1 MGGISDS
8 TREQIRAASDIV
20 EIIGAIVPLKRAG
33 ANWVGLCPFHREKT
47 PSFNV
52 SPSRQMFRCFGCGKG
67 GDVFRFV
74 MDYES
79 ITFPE
84 AMRRLAERAHIV
96 IEEDNTPGASD
107 SRALKDKLLTIH
119 EQITQ
124 RWQNALTTD
133 AGSQIAR
140 DYIAKRRVPEE
151 MVKLFRIGYAPD
163 SWEDTVN
170 WARSKNFDLEL
181 VAQAGL
187 IIKRD
192 GGEGYYDRFRGRLM
206 FPICDEQGR
215 VVAFSGRVLSG
226 DEKTAKYVN
235 SPETPIF
242 TKGRVIFGLD
252 KAKRAILDR
261 QVAVVC
267 EGQLDM
273 IACYGAGVQNTVAP
287 QGTAF
292 TAEHARILKRYTKE
306 VVLCFDSDNAGQKAA
321 VRALDDLIHSGL
333 AIRVASMPQP
343 HDPDSFV
350 KEFGAEAFNELI
362 AKAVGFFD
370 FYLDLLCKQNDIRS
384 DRGQKEVARAMSV
397 ALEKANDPILFERYA
412 RKTAARLGADP
423 VQAINAFKK
432 LAKETP
438 QARARTDYEDD
449 DALPREPEQPVMARP
464 SQSELWILKL
474 ALLDDNHLEWLAA
487 HLDLQWIEHADVR
500 TILENRLARN
510 EDSSWPSPTS
520 ILHQLAEGSAR
531 ELLTEAVTDSF
542 LSKGDELSGHVGA
555 VKKQLSDPFTH
566 LRGTVTQL
574 RNVYIDRQLV
584 LVAAQMADV
593 NANLAELLA
602 RQKALRAARTAPL
615 TPVSDASEY

>member
-20 EIIGAIVPLKRAG
+20 EIIGAVVPLKRAG
-33 ANWVGLCPFHREKT
+33 ANFVGLCPFHREKT

-67 GDVFRFV
+67 GDVFRWV
-74 MDYES
+74 MDYENL
-79 ITFPE
+79 TFPE

-96 IEEDNTPGASD
+96 IQEDNTPGAAD

-140 DYIAKRRVPEE
+140 DYIVKRRVPDE

-163 SWEDTVN
+163 TWDDTVN
-170 WARSKNFDLEL
+170 WAKSKGFDLEL

-187 IIKRD
+187 IIKRE
-192 GGEGYYDRFRGRLM
+192 GGDGYYDRFRGRLM

-242 TKGRVIFGLD
+242 TKGRLIFGLD
-252 KAKRAILDR
+252 KAKRAILDK

-292 TAEHARILKRYTKE
+292 TAEQARILKRYTKE
-306 VVLCFDSDNAGQKAA
+306 VVLCFDSDNAGVKAA
-321 VRALDDLIHSGL
+321 VRVLDDLLNSGL
-333 AIRVASMPQP
+333 AIRVASIPQP
-343 HDPDSFV
+343 HDPDSFI
-350 KEFGAEAFNELI
+350 KEFGPQAFNDLI
-362 AKAVGFFD
+362 QNAVGFFD
-370 FYLDLLCKQNDIRS
+370 FYLDLLCKQNDIHT

-397 ALEKANDPILFERYA
+397 ALAKTGDTILFEKYA
-412 RKTAARLGADP
+412 RIASGRLGIGTLNALQSFKALAAADP
-423 VQAINAFKK
+423 S
-432 LAKETP
+432 L
-438 QARARTDYEDD
+438 RARQDD
-449 DALPREPEQPVMARP
+449 DEASTQHAEEVAQEWMPPAEE
-464 SQSELWILKL
+464 ELLFL
-474 ALLDDNHLEWLAA
+474 ALTEEQELDWLSQY
-487 HLDLQWIEHADVR
+487 LDLNWLTNKTVHR
-500 TILENRLARN
+500 ILELRLMRDGDGN
-510 EDSSWPSPTS
+510 WPSVTK
-520 ILHQLAEGSAR
+520 IND
-531 ELLTEAVTDSF
+531 ELGDDVAAQAA
-542 LSKGDELSGHVGA
+542 LSKAATDPRRILDAKKQMTGA
-555 VKKQLSDPFTH
+555 VL
-566 LRGTVTQL
+566 QL
-574 RNVYIDRQLV
+574 RAGYIDRQIRALIAEIGQSQSDPAV
-584 LVAAQMADV
+584 QAQ
-593 NANLAELLA
+593 LLSRRKSLYA
-602 RQKALRAARTAPL
+602 MRTAPL
-615 TPVSDASEY
+615 LPISDASEF

>member
-8 TREQIRAASDIV
+8 TREQIRAASDVV

-33 ANWVGLCPFHREKT
+33 ANWIGLCPFHREKT

-74 MDYES
+74 MDYEN

-163 SWEDTVN
+163 SWDDTVN
-170 WARSKNFDLEL
+170 WARSKDFDLEL

-187 IIKRD
+187 IIKRE

-226 DEKTAKYVN
+226 DEKMAKYVN
-235 SPETPIF
+235 SPETLIF

-333 AIRVASMPQP
+333 AIRVASMPTP
-343 HDPDSFV
+343 HDPDSYV

-370 FYLDLLCKQNDIRS
+370 FYLDLLCKQNDVRS

-397 ALEKANDPILFERYA
+397 ALDKANDPMLFERYA

-438 QARARTDYEDD
+438 QARSRVEDD
-449 DALPREPEQPVMARP
+449 DGLPQEPEQPVMARP
-464 SQSELWILKL
+464 SHPELWILKL
-474 ALLDDNHLEWLAA
+474 ALLDELNLEWLMA
-487 HLDLQWIEHADVR
+487 HLDFQWIEHAQVR
-500 TILENRLARN
+500 TILEHRLTQR
-510 EDSSWPSPTS
+510 EDGSWPSP
-520 ILHQLAEGSAR
+520 AEMVNDLEDAAAQN
-531 ELLTEAVTDSF
+531 LLTEASTDP
-542 LSKGDELSGHVGA
+542 LKLGDPANV
-555 VKKQLSDPFTH
+555 
-566 LRGTVTQL
+566 LRETLLRL
-574 RNVYIDRQLV
+574 RNVYIDRQLI
-584 LVAAQMADV
+584 LVASQMADV
-593 NANLAELLA
+593 NADLAELVA
-602 RQKALRAARTAPL
+602 RQKALRVARTAPL
-615 TPVSDASEY
+615 TPVSDASEF

>member
-33 ANWVGLCPFHREKT
+33 ANFVGLCPFHREKT

-67 GDVFRFV
+67 GDVFRFL
-74 MDYES
+74 MDYENL
-79 ITFPE
+79 TFPE

-96 IEEDNTPGASD
+96 IQEENTPGAAD

-133 AGSQIAR
+133 PGSQIAR

-163 SWEDTVN
+163 TWEDTVN

-187 IIKRD
+187 IIKRE
-192 GGEGYYDRFRGRLM
+192 GAEGYYDRFRGRLM

-215 VVAFSGRVLSG
+215 VVAFSGRVLMAEQEQYG
-226 DEKTAKYVN
+226 GKYVN

-242 TKGRVIFGLD
+242 TKGRIIFGLD

-261 QVAVVC
+261 QIAVVC

-273 IACYGAGVQNTVAP
+273 IACYSAGVENTVAP

-292 TAEHARILKRYTKE
+292 TAEHARILKRYAKE

-333 AIRVASMPQP
+333 AIRVASIPPP

-350 KEFGAEAFNELI
+350 KEFGADAFNQLI
-362 AKAVGFFD
+362 QNAVGFFD

-397 ALEKANDPILFERYA
+397 GLEKANDPILFERYA

-423 VQAINAFKK
+423 VQAINAFKR

-438 QARARTDYEDD
+438 QPRARDDD
-449 DALPREPEQPVMARP
+449 DALPQEPEQPQIPRP
-464 SQSELWILKL
+464 SHPELWILKL
-474 ALLDDNHLEWLAA
+474 ALLNDDSLEWLAA
-487 HLDLQWIEHADVR
+487 HLDFHWIEHAQVR
-500 TILENRLARN
+500 TILEHRLNPRH
-510 EDSSWPSPTS
+510 DGSWPAPAE
-520 ILHQLAEGSAR
+520 ILNDLDDAACQN
-531 ELLTEAVTDSF
+531 LLT
-542 LSKGDELSGHVGA
+542 
-555 VKKQLSDPFTH
+555 
-566 LRGTVTQL
+566 
-574 RNVYIDRQLV
+574 
-584 LVAAQMADV
+584 
-593 NANLAELLA
+593 
-602 RQKALRAARTAPL
+602 
-615 TPVSDASEY
+615 

>member
-1 MGGISDS
+1 
-8 TREQIRAASDIV
+8 
-20 EIIGAIVPLKRAG
+20 
-33 ANWVGLCPFHREKT
+33 
-47 PSFNV
+47 
-52 SPSRQMFRCFGCGKG
+52 
-67 GDVFRFV
+67 
-74 MDYES
+74 
-79 ITFPE
+79 
-84 AMRRLAERAHIV
+84 
-96 IEEDNTPGASD
+96 
-107 SRALKDKLLTIH
+107 
-119 EQITQ
+119 
-124 RWQNALTTD
+124 
-133 AGSQIAR
+133 
-140 DYIAKRRVPEE
+140 
-151 MVKLFRIGYAPD
+151 
-163 SWEDTVN
+163 
-170 WARSKNFDLEL
+170 
-181 VAQAGL
+181 
-187 IIKRD
+187 
-192 GGEGYYDRFRGRLM
+192 M

-343 HDPDSFV
+343 HDPDSYV

-438 QARARTDYEDD
+438 QARARVEDD
-449 DALPREPEQPVMARP
+449 DALPQEPELREAVRP
-464 SQSELWILKL
+464 SQPELWVLKL
-474 ALLDDNHLEWLAA
+474 ALLNDDHLEWLAA
-487 HLDLQWIEHADVR
+487 HLDFQWIDHPDAR
-500 TILENRLARN
+500 AILECRLTAG
-510 EDSSWPSPTS
+510 EDWSWPPPTS
-520 ILHQLAEGSAR
+520 ILHELSEDSAR
-531 ELLTEAVTDSF
+531 ELLTQAVTDSF
-542 LSKGDELSGHVGA
+542 LSKGDELSGHIGA
-555 VKKQLSDPFTH
+555 VKKQLSDPFTT
-566 LRGTVTQL
+566 LLGTVTQL
-574 RNVYIDRQLV
+574 RNMYIDRQLNF
-584 LVAAQMADV
+584 VAAQMADV
-593 NANLAELLA
+593 NADLAELLT

>member
-33 ANWVGLCPFHREKT
+33 TNFVGLCPFHREKT

-67 GDVFRFV
+67 GDVFRFL
-74 MDYES
+74 MDYENL
-79 ITFPE
+79 TFPE

-96 IEEDNTPGASD
+96 IQEENMPGAAD

-140 DYIAKRRVPEE
+140 DYIAKRRVPDE

-163 SWEDTVN
+163 TWEDTVN
-170 WARSKNFDLEL
+170 WARSKSFDLEL

-261 QVAVVC
+261 NFAVVC

-273 IACYGAGVQNTVAP
+273 IACYSAGVENTVAP

-333 AIRVASMPQP
+333 AIRVASIPAP

-350 KEFGAEAFNELI
+350 KEFGAEAFNHLI
-362 AKAVGFFD
+362 QNAVGFFD
-370 FYLDLLCKQNDIRS
+370 FYLDLLCKQNDTQS
-384 DRGQKEVARAMSV
+384 DRGQKEIARAMSS
-397 ALEKANDPILFERYA
+397 ALEKANDPILSERYA

-423 VQAINAFKK
+423 IQAINAFKR
-432 LAKETP
+432 LAKEAP
-438 QARARTDYEDD
+438 QSRARDD
-449 DALPREPEQPVMARP
+449 DDTLPQEPEQIQIKRP
-464 SQSELWILKL
+464 SLPELWILKL
-474 ALLDDNHLEWLAA
+474 ALLNDDGLEWLAA
-487 HLDLQWIEHADVR
+487 HLDFHWLEHAQVR
-500 TILENRLARN
+500 TILEHRLTPHP
-510 EDSSWPSPTS
+510 DGSWPSPAE
-520 ILHQLAEGSAR
+520 ILNDLDDAACQS
-531 ELLTEAVTDSF
+531 LLTEVSTEPLKLTDASN
-542 LSKGDELSGHVGA
+542 V
-555 VKKQLSDPFTH
+555 
-566 LRGTVTQL
+566 LRETLLRL
-574 RNVYIDRQLV
+574 RNVYIDRQLI
-584 LVAAQMADV
+584 LIATQMAD
-593 NANLAELLA
+593 AHADIAELLS
-602 RQKALRAARTAPL
+602 RQKALRAARTTPL
-615 TPVSDASEY
+615 SPVSDASEL

>member
-8 TREQIRAASDIV
+8 TREQIRAASDVV

-33 ANWVGLCPFHREKT
+33 ANWIGLCPFHREKT

-74 MDYES
+74 MDYEN

-163 SWEDTVN
+163 SWDDTVN
-170 WARSKNFDLEL
+170 WARSKDFDLEL

-187 IIKRD
+187 IIKRE

-226 DEKTAKYVN
+226 DEKMAKYVN
-235 SPETPIF
+235 SPETLIF

-273 IACYGAGVQNTVAP
+273 IACYGAGVENTVAP

-333 AIRVASMPQP
+333 AIRVASMPTP
-343 HDPDSFV
+343 HDPDSYV

-370 FYLDLLCKQNDIRS
+370 FYLDLLCKQNDVRS

-397 ALEKANDPILFERYA
+397 ALDKANDPMLFERYA

-438 QARARTDYEDD
+438 QARRVLRMMTDC
-449 DALPREPEQPVMARP
+449 RR
-464 SQSELWILKL
+464 S
-474 ALLDDNHLEWLAA
+474 
-487 HLDLQWIEHADVR
+487 R
-500 TILENRLARN
+500 
-510 EDSSWPSPTS
+510 SS
-520 ILHQLAEGSAR
+520 R
-531 ELLTEAVTDSF
+531 
-542 LSKGDELSGHVGA
+542 
-555 VKKQLSDPFTH
+555 
-566 LRGTVTQL
+566 
-574 RNVYIDRQLV
+574 
-584 LVAAQMADV
+584 
-593 NANLAELLA
+593 
-602 RQKALRAARTAPL
+602 
-615 TPVSDASEY
+615 

>member
-1 MGGISDS
+1 MGRISDS

-20 EIIGAIVPLKRAG
+20 EVIGAVVPLKRAG
-33 ANWVGLCPFHREKT
+33 TNFVGLCPFHREKT

-67 GDVFRFV
+67 GDVFRFL
-74 MDYES
+74 MDYEN
-79 ITFPE
+79 IEFVD

-96 IEEDNTPGASD
+96 IQEENTPGAAD

-133 AGSQIAR
+133 PGSQIAR
-140 DYIAKRRVPEE
+140 DYIAKRQVPEE

-170 WARSKNFDLEL
+170 WAKTKGFDLEL

-187 IIKRD
+187 IIKRE

-215 VVAFSGRVLSG
+215 VVAFSGRILSG

-242 TKGRVIFGLD
+242 TKGRLIFGLD
-252 KAKRAILDR
+252 KAKRAILDT
-261 QVAVVC
+261 QFAVVC

-292 TAEHARILKRYTKE
+292 TAEQARILKRYAKE
-306 VVLCFDSDNAGQKAA
+306 VVLCFDSDNAGVKAA
-321 VRALDDLIHSGL
+321 VRVLDDLLNSGL
-333 AIRVASMPQP
+333 AIRVASVPQP

-350 KEFGAEAFNELI
+350 KEFGAEAFNGLI
-362 AKAVGFFD
+362 EKAIGFFD

-397 ALEKANDPILFERYA
+397 ALEKANDPMLFERYA

-432 LAKETP
+432 LAKETHG
-438 QARARTDYEDD
+438 RVRHEDD
-449 DALPREPEQPVMARP
+449 DALPQEPEAPQMARP
-464 SQSELWILKL
+464 SHPELWILKL
-474 ALLDDNHLEWLAA
+474 ALLDELNLEWLTA
-487 HLDLQWIEHADVR
+487 HLDFHWIEHAQVR
-500 TILENRLARN
+500 TILEHRLTSR
-510 EDSSWPSPTS
+510 EDGTWPAPAE
-520 ILHQLAEGSAR
+520 ILNDLEDVDAQS
-531 ELLTEAVTDSF
+531 LLTEASTDP
-542 LSKGDELSGHVGA
+542 LK
-555 VKKQLSDPFTH
+555 LSDPTNV
-566 LRGTVTQL
+566 LRETLLRL

-584 LVAAQMADV
+584 LVASQMADV
-593 NANLAELLA
+593 NADLAELVA
-602 RQKALRAARTAPL
+602 RQKALRAARGAPL
-615 TPVSDASEY
+615 TPVSDVSEY

>member
-8 TREQIRAASDIV
+8 TREQIRAASDVV

-33 ANWVGLCPFHREKT
+33 ANWIGLCPFHREKT

-133 AGSQIAR
+133 AGSQVAR

-242 TKGRVIFGLD
+242 TKGRIIFGLD

-273 IACYGAGVQNTVAP
+273 IACYGAGVENTVAP

-333 AIRVASMPQP
+333 AIRVATMPQP
-343 HDPDSFV
+343 HDPDSYV
-350 KEFGAEAFNELI
+350 KELGAEAFNELI

-370 FYLDLLCKQNDIRS
+370 FYLDLLCKQNDVRS

-397 ALEKANDPILFERYA
+397 ALDKANDPMLFERYA

-438 QARARTDYEDD
+438 QQRSRADYDD
-449 DALPREPEQPVMARP
+449 DALPQEPEQPAMARP
-464 SQSELWILKL
+464 SHPELWILKL
-474 ALLDDNHLEWLAA
+474 ALLDELNLEWLVA
-487 HLDLQWIEHADVR
+487 HLDFQWIEHAQVR
-500 TILENRLARN
+500 TILEHRLTQR
-510 EDSSWPSPTS
+510 EDGLWPSP
-520 ILHQLAEGSAR
+520 AELVNDLEDAAAQN
-531 ELLTEAVTDSF
+531 LLTEASTDP
-542 LSKGDELSGHVGA
+542 LKLA
-555 VKKQLSDPFTH
+555 DPANV
-566 LRGTVTQL
+566 LRETLLRL
-574 RNVYIDRQLV
+574 RNVYIDRQLI
-584 LVAAQMADV
+584 LVASQMADV
-593 NANLAELLA
+593 NADLAELVA
-602 RQKALRAARTAPL
+602 RQKALRVARTAPL
-615 TPVSDASEY
+615 TPVSDASEF

>member
-1 MGGISDS
+1 MGRVSDS

-20 EIIGAIVPLKRAG
+20 EIIGAVVPLKRAG

-52 SPSRQMFRCFGCGKG
+52 SPSRQLYRCFGCGKG
-67 GDVFRFV
+67 GDVFRFL
-74 MDYES
+74 MDYEN
-79 ITFPE
+79 IEFID

-96 IEEDNTPGASD
+96 IEEENTPGAAD

-133 AGSQIAR
+133 PGSQIAR
-140 DYIAKRRVPEE
+140 DYIAKRGVPDE

-163 SWEDTVN
+163 TWEDTVN
-170 WARSKNFDLEL
+170 WARSKGFDLDL

-187 IIKRD
+187 IIKRE
-192 GGEGYYDRFRGRLM
+192 GGEGHYDRFRGRLM

-242 TKGRVIFGLD
+242 TKGRIIFGLD

-261 QVAVVC
+261 QFAVVC

-333 AIRVASMPQP
+333 AIRVASMPPP

-350 KEFGAEAFNELI
+350 KEFGAEAFNDLI
-362 AKAVGFFD
+362 FKSVGFFD
-370 FYLDLLCKQNDIRS
+370 FYLDLVCKQNDIRA

-438 QARARTDYEDD
+438 QVRARDEDD
-449 DALPREPEQPVMARP
+449 AWPQEPDQPAVARP
-464 SQSELWILKL
+464 SHPELWILKL
-474 ALLDDNHLEWLAA
+474 ALLDEKNLEWLVA
-487 HLDLQWIEHADVR
+487 HLDFHWIEHPHVR
-500 TILENRLARN
+500 TILEHRLTQR
-510 EDSSWPSPTS
+510 EDGSWPSP
-520 ILHQLAEGSAR
+520 AELLNDLDDPAAQS
-531 ELLTEAVTDSF
+531 LLTEASTDP
-542 LSKGDELSGHVGA
+542 LKLA
-555 VKKQLSDPFTH
+555 DPANV
-566 LRGTVTQL
+566 LRETLLRL
-574 RNVYIDRQLV
+574 RNVYIDRQLT
-584 LVAAQMADV
+584 LVAAQMADA
-593 NANLAELLA
+593 NADIAELLT
-602 RQKALRAARTAPL
+602 RQKSLRAARTAPL
-615 TPVSDASEY
+615 TPVSDATEY

>member
-20 EIIGAIVPLKRAG
+20 EIIGAVVPLKRAG
-33 ANWVGLCPFHREKT
+33 ANFVGLCPFHREKT

-67 GDVFRFV
+67 GDVFRWV
-74 MDYES
+74 MDYENL
-79 ITFPE
+79 TFPE

-96 IEEDNTPGASD
+96 IQEDNTPGAAD

-140 DYIAKRRVPEE
+140 DYIVKRRVPDE

-163 SWEDTVN
+163 TWDDTVN
-170 WARSKNFDLEL
+170 WAKSKGFDLEL

-187 IIKRD
+187 IIKRE
-192 GGEGYYDRFRGRLM
+192 GGDGYYDRFRGRLM

-242 TKGRVIFGLD
+242 TKGRLIFGLD
-252 KAKRAILDR
+252 KAKRAILDK

-292 TAEHARILKRYTKE
+292 TAEQARILKRYTKE
-306 VVLCFDSDNAGQKAA
+306 VVLCFDSDNAGVKAA
-321 VRALDDLIHSGL
+321 VRVLDDLLNSGL
-333 AIRVASMPQP
+333 AIRVASIPQP
-343 HDPDSFV
+343 HDPDSFI
-350 KEFGAEAFNELI
+350 KEFGPQAFNDLI
-362 AKAVGFFD
+362 QNAAGFFD
-370 FYLDLLCKQNDIRS
+370 FYLDLLCKQNDIHT

-397 ALEKANDPILFERYA
+397 ALAKTGDTILFEKYA
-412 RKTAARLGADP
+412 RIASGRLGIGTLNALQSFKALAAADP
-423 VQAINAFKK
+423 S
-432 LAKETP
+432 L
-438 QARARTDYEDD
+438 RARQDD
-449 DALPREPEQPVMARP
+449 DEASTQHAEEVAQEWMPPAEE
-464 SQSELWILKL
+464 ELLFL
-474 ALLDDNHLEWLAA
+474 ALTEEQELDWLSQY
-487 HLDLQWIEHADVR
+487 LDLNWLTNKTVHR
-500 TILENRLARN
+500 ILELRLMRDGDGN
-510 EDSSWPSPTS
+510 WPSVTK
-520 ILHQLAEGSAR
+520 IND
-531 ELLTEAVTDSF
+531 ELGDDVAAQAA
-542 LSKGDELSGHVGA
+542 LSKAATDPRRILDAKKQMTGA
-555 VKKQLSDPFTH
+555 VL
-566 LRGTVTQL
+566 QL
-574 RNVYIDRQLV
+574 RAGYIDRQIRALIAEIGQSQSDPAV
-584 LVAAQMADV
+584 QAQ
-593 NANLAELLA
+593 LLSRRKSLYA
-602 RQKALRAARTAPL
+602 MRTAPL
-615 TPVSDASEY
+615 LPISDASEF

>member
-67 GDVFRFV
+67 GDVFRFL
-74 MDYES
+74 MDYEN
-79 ITFPE
+79 IQFPD

-140 DYIAKRRVPEE
+140 DYIAKRQVPDE

-163 SWEDTVN
+163 TWEDTVN
-170 WARSKNFDLEL
+170 WARSKSFDLEL

-192 GGEGYYDRFRGRLM
+192 GGDGYYDRFRGRLM

-235 SPETPIF
+235 SPETLIF
-242 TKGRVIFGLD
+242 TKGRIIFGLD

-261 QVAVVC
+261 QFAVVC

-333 AIRVASMPQP
+333 AIRVATMPPP
-343 HDPDSFV
+343 HDPDSYV
-350 KEFGAEAFNELI
+350 KELGAEAFNDLI
-362 AKAVGFFD
+362 AKSAGFFD
-370 FYLDLLCKQNDIRS
+370 FYLDLLCKQNDTRT

-397 ALEKANDPILFERYA
+397 ALEKANDSILFERYA

-423 VQAINAFKK
+423 VQAVNAFKK

-438 QARARTDYEDD
+438 QARVRAEDD
-449 DALPREPEQPVMARP
+449 TLPQEPEQPVVARP
-464 SQSELWILKL
+464 SHPELWILKL
-474 ALLDDNHLEWLAA
+474 ALLDEQNLEWLVA
-487 HLDLQWIEHADVR
+487 HLDFHWIEHAHVR
-500 TILENRLARN
+500 TILEHRLTQRA
-510 EDSSWPSPTS
+510 DGSWPSP
-520 ILHQLAEGSAR
+520 AELLNDLEDNAA
-531 ELLTEAVTDSF
+531 ENLLTEASTDP
-542 LSKGDELSGHVGA
+542 LKLGDPANV
-555 VKKQLSDPFTH
+555 
-566 LRGTVTQL
+566 LRETLLRL
-574 RNVYIDRQLV
+574 RNVYIDRQLN
-584 LVAAQMADV
+584 LVAAQMADA
-593 NANLAELLA
+593 NADLAELLA
-602 RQKALRAARTAPL
+602 RQKALRAARTTPL
-615 TPVSDASEY
+615 TPISDATEY

>member
-33 ANWVGLCPFHREKT
+33 ANFVGLCPFHREKT

-67 GDVFRFV
+67 GDVFRFL
-74 MDYES
+74 MDYENLN
-79 ITFPE
+79 FPE

-96 IEEDNTPGASD
+96 IQEEDLPGAAD

-133 AGSQIAR
+133 PGSQVAR
-140 DYIAKRRVPEE
+140 DYIVKRRVPDE

-163 SWEDTVN
+163 TWEDTVN
-170 WARSKNFDLEL
+170 WARSKNFDMEL

-187 IIKRD
+187 VVKRD
-192 GGEGYYDRFRGRLM
+192 GAEGYYDRFRGRLM

-215 VVAFSGRVLSG
+215 VVAFSGRVLKEEQEQYG
-226 DEKTAKYVN
+226 GKYVN

-242 TKGRVIFGLD
+242 TKGRIIFGLD

-261 QVAVVC
+261 NFAMVC

-273 IACYGAGVQNTVAP
+273 IACYSAGVENTVAP

-321 VRALDDLIHSGL
+321 VRALDDLINSGL
-333 AIRVASMPQP
+333 AIRVASIPQP

-350 KEFGAEAFNELI
+350 KEFGAEAFNQLVQN
-362 AKAVGFFD
+362 AVGFFD

-384 DRGQKEVARAMSV
+384 DRGQKEVARAMSA

-423 VQAINAFKK
+423 VQAINAFKR

-438 QARARTDYEDD
+438 QPRARNDDD
-449 DALPREPEQPVMARP
+449 DALPQEPDVPQMPRP
-464 SQSELWILKL
+464 SLPELWTLKL
-474 ALLDDNHLEWLAA
+474 ALLNDDAVEWLAA
-487 HLDLQWIEHADVR
+487 HLDFHWLEHAQVR
-500 TILENRLARN
+500 TILEHRLNPR
-510 EDSSWPSPTS
+510 DDGSWPAPAE
-520 ILHQLAEGSAR
+520 ILNDLNDADCQN
-531 ELLTEAVTDSF
+531 LLTEASTDP
-542 LSKGDELSGHVGA
+542 LKLA
-555 VKKQLSDPFTH
+555 DPANV
-566 LRGTVTQL
+566 LRETLLRL
-574 RNVYIDRQLV
+574 RNLYVDRQLTHI
-584 LVAAQMADV
+584 ATQMADP
-593 NANLAELLA
+593 NADLAELLA
-602 RQKALRAARTAPL
+602 RQKALRAARTLPL
-615 TPVSDASEY
+615 TPVSDTSEI

>member
-20 EIIGAIVPLKRAG
+20 EIIGAVVPLKRAG
-33 ANWVGLCPFHREKT
+33 ANFVGLCPFHREKT

-67 GDVFRFV
+67 GDVFRWV
-74 MDYES
+74 MDYENL
-79 ITFPE
+79 TFPE

-96 IEEDNTPGASD
+96 IQEENTPGAAD

-119 EQITQ
+119 EQMAQ

-140 DYIAKRRVPEE
+140 DYIAKRRVPDE

-163 SWEDTVN
+163 TWDDTVN

-187 IIKRD
+187 IVKRD
-192 GGEGYYDRFRGRLM
+192 SGDGYYDRFRGRLM

-215 VVAFSGRVLSG
+215 VVAFSGRVLKEEQLEYG
-226 DEKTAKYVN
+226 GKYVN

-242 TKGRVIFGLD
+242 TKGRIIFGLD

-261 QVAVVC
+261 QLAVVC

-273 IACYGAGVQNTVAP
+273 IACYSAGVENTVAP

-306 VVLCFDSDNAGQKAA
+306 VILCFDSDNAGQKAA

-333 AIRVASMPQP
+333 AIRVATIPKP

-350 KEFGAEAFNELI
+350 KEFGAEAFNQLI
-362 AKAVGFFD
+362 QSAVGFFD
-370 FYLDLLCKQNDIRS
+370 FYLDLLCKQNDSRT

-423 VQAINAFKK
+423 VQAINAFKR

-438 QARARTDYEDD
+438 QPRARGDD
-449 DALPREPEQPVMARP
+449 DELPQEPEQPQLPRP
-464 SQSELWILKL
+464 SQPELWILKL
-474 ALLDDNHLEWLAA
+474 ALLNDDSLEWLAA
-487 HLDLQWIEHADVR
+487 HLDFHWIEHAQTR
-500 TILENRLARN
+500 TILEHRLTPRA
-510 EDSSWPSPTS
+510 DASWPSPAE
-520 ILHQLAEGSAR
+520 ILNDLGDAESQS
-531 ELLTEAVTDSF
+531 LLTEASTDP
-542 LSKGDELSGHVGA
+542 LRLA
-555 VKKQLSDPFTH
+555 DPGNV
-566 LRGTVTQL
+566 LRETLLRL
-574 RNVYIDRQLV
+574 RNVYIDRQLTQ
-584 LVAAQMADV
+584 VATQMADP
-593 NANLAELLA
+593 NANFAELLA
-602 RQKALRAARTAPL
+602 RQKALRAARNAPL
-615 TPVSDASEY
+615 APVSDASEF

>member
-20 EIIGAIVPLKRAG
+20 EIIGAVVPLKRAG
-33 ANWVGLCPFHREKT
+33 ANLIGLCPFHREKT

-52 SPSRQMFRCFGCGKG
+52 SASRQMFRCFGCGKG
-67 GDVFRFV
+67 GDVFRFL
-74 MDYES
+74 MDYENL
-79 ITFPE
+79 TFPE

-96 IEEDNTPGASD
+96 IQEDNAPGAVD

-133 AGSQIAR
+133 PGSQIAR
-140 DYIAKRRVPEE
+140 DYIEKRRVDPES
-151 MVKLFRIGYAPD
+151 VKLFRIGYAPD
-163 SWEDTVN
+163 TWEDTVN

-187 IIKRD
+187 IIKRE

-242 TKGRVIFGLD
+242 TKGRLIFGLD

-261 QVAVVC
+261 SFAVVC

-292 TAEHARILKRYTKE
+292 TAEQARILKRYTKE
-306 VVLCFDSDNAGQKAA
+306 VVLCFDSDNAGLKAA
-321 VRALDDLIHSGL
+321 VRVLDDLLNSGL
-333 AIRVASMPQP
+333 AIRVASIPLP
-343 HDPDSFV
+343 HDPDSFI
-350 KEFGAEAFNELI
+350 KEFGSQAFNQLI
-362 AKAVGFFD
+362 ENAVGFFD
-370 FYLDLLCKQNDIRS
+370 FFLDLLCKQNDLRS

-397 ALEKANDPILFERYA
+397 ALEKANDPLLFERYA

-423 VQAINAFKK
+423 VQAVAAFKR
-432 LAKETP
+432 LARETQQPRLRDEEQLP
-438 QARARTDYEDD
+438 QEA
-449 DALPREPEQPVMARP
+449 EQPAAPRP
-464 SQSELWILKL
+464 SHPELWILKL
-474 ALLDDNHLEWLAA
+474 ALLTEDSLEWLAA
-487 HLDLQWIEHADVR
+487 HLDFHWLEHAAVR
-500 TILENRLARN
+500 TILERRLTPSEN
-510 EDSSWPSPTS
+510 GSWPAP
-520 ILHQLAEGSAR
+520 AEIWNDLEDADAQN
-531 ELLTEAVTDSF
+531 LLTEASTEPLKLTDPANVMRET
-542 LSKGDELSGHVGA
+542 L
-555 VKKQLSDPFTH
+555 
-566 LRGTVTQL
+566 LRL
-574 RNVYIDRQLV
+574 RNVYIDRQLT
-584 LVAAQMADV
+584 LIAAQMADA
-593 NANLAELLA
+593 NADIAELLA
-602 RQKALRAARTAPL
+602 RQRALRAARTSPL
-615 TPVSDASEY
+615 APVSDTSEL